1 MGDSIS
7 REPEHLP
14 ARSEALREL
23 AALFLRLGTLA
34 MGGPA
39 AHIAMM
45 EDEVVRR
52 RRWMTHERFLDML
65 GVCNLIPGPNST
77 EMAIHIGQLRA
88 GFAGLV
94 VAGACFIIP
103 AAAIVL
109 VIAWM
114 YVRFGTMPQAV
125 GLLYGIKPVIIAVV
139 LQALWGL
146 GRTAIKSRMLAALA
160 IISLGAS
167 LLDVNDM
174 IVLLGGG
181 IVMIAIRAFEDPAGT
196 RATLAAIPTAAAR
209 ATGAKGAAL
218 AVTMVAVPFSLVT
231 LFLFFLKVGAVLFG
245 SGYVLLAF
253 LRTDLVDRLRWLT
266 EAQLLD
272 AVAVGQITPGPV
284 FTTATFIGYLLG
296 GFRGA
301 VVATVGIFLP
311 SFFFVSISGPLI
323 PHLRRSPLA
332 GAFLDGVNVGA
343 WALMAAGTLFLA
355 RAAVVDAVTTGVAI
369 ASAFVLIRYRINS
382 AWLVIGGGADQAGDG
397 AVACCSRVTEGT
409 FLKVQNVRLIT
420 AYSARCLYAVV
431 S

>member
-1 MGDSIS
+1 MDEST
-7 REPEHLP
+7 PQNNLP
-14 ARSEALREL
+14 ARRDALWEL
-23 AALFLRLGTLA
+23 AALFLRLGTIA

-88 GFAGLV
+88 GFAGLI
-94 VAGACFIIP
+94 VAGACFILP

-109 VIAWM
+109 CIAWM

-146 GRTAIKSRMLAALA
+146 GRTAIKSRLLAVIAMVALV
-160 IISLGAS
+160 AS
-167 LLDVNDM
+167 LLNVNDM

-181 IVMIAIRAFEDPAGT
+181 FVMLAIRAFEDREAS
-196 RATLAAIPTAAAR
+196 RATLAAIPTVAAGVKTAATAAAM
-209 ATGAKGAAL
+209 AAI
-218 AVTMVAVPFSLVT
+218 PFSLTT

-272 AVAVGQITPGPV
+272 AVAVGQVTPGPV
-284 FTTATFIGYLLG
+284 FTTATFIGYILG

-301 VVATVGIFLP
+301 VVATLGIFLP

-323 PHLRRSPLA
+323 PHLRRSQLA

-343 WALMAAGTLFLA
+343 WALMASVTWFLA
-355 RAAVVDAVTTGVAI
+355 RAAIVDVTTLLLAI
-369 ASAFVLIRYRINS
+369 SSAFVLIRYRVNS
-382 AWLVIGGGADQAGDG
+382 AWLVIGGG
-397 AVACCSRVTEGT
+397 
-409 FLKVQNVRLIT
+409 LIGLAMT
-420 AYSARCLYAVV
+420 L
-431 S
+431 

>member
-1 MGDSIS
+1 MGESIS
-7 REPEHLP
+7 REAENRPP
-14 ARSEALREL
+14 RSDALREL
-23 AALFLRLGTLA
+23 AVLFLRLGTLA

-52 RRWMTHERFLDML
+52 RRWTTHERFLDML

-94 VAGACFIIP
+94 VAGACFILP
-103 AAAIVL
+103 AAAIVMA
-109 VIAWM
+109 IAWM
-114 YVRFGTMPQAV
+114 YVRYGTMPQAV

-146 GRTAIKSRMLAALA
+146 GRTAIKSRLLAAIA
-160 IISLGAS
+160 IVSFVAALF
-167 LLDVNDM
+167 DVNEM
-174 IVLLGGG
+174 IVLIGGG
-181 IVMIAIRAFEDPAGT
+181 VVMMAIRAVEDRDAA
-196 RATLAAIPTAAAR
+196 RATLAALPTVATRASAVKPAAIAAA
-209 ATGAKGAAL
+209 
-218 AVTMVAVPFSLVT
+218 VVAVPFSLTT

-253 LRTDLVDRLRWLT
+253 LRTDLVDRLRWLSQ
-266 EAQLLD
+266 AQLLD
-272 AVAVGQITPGPV
+272 AVAVGQVTPGPV
-284 FTTATFIGYLLG
+284 FTTATFIGYILG

-301 VVATVGIFLP
+301 VVATLGIFLP

-343 WALMAAGTLFLA
+343 WALMAAVTLFLA
-355 RAAVVDAVTTGVAI
+355 RAAVVDTVTMILAV
-369 ASAFVLIRYRINS
+369 ASAFVLIRYRLNS
-382 AWLVIGGGADQAGDG
+382 AWLVIGGGLIGLAM
-397 AVACCSRVTEGT
+397 
-409 FLKVQNVRLIT
+409 VR
-420 AYSARCLYAVV
+420 
-431 S
+431 

>member
-1 MGDSIS
+1 MGDSTS
-7 REPEHLP
+7 REAENLP

-94 VAGACFIIP
+94 VAGACFILP
-103 AAAIVL
+103 AAAIV
-109 VIAWM
+109 VAIAWM
-114 YVRFGTMPQAV
+114 YVRYGTMPQAV

-146 GRTAIKSRMLAALA
+146 GRTAIKSRLLAAIA
-160 IISLGAS
+160 IVSFVAALF
-167 LLDVNDM
+167 DVNEM
-174 IVLLGGG
+174 IVLIGGG
-181 IVMIAIRAFEDPAGT
+181 VVMMAIRAVEDRDAA
-196 RATLAAIPTAAAR
+196 RATLAALPTVATRASAVKPAAIAAA
-209 ATGAKGAAL
+209 
-218 AVTMVAVPFSLVT
+218 VVAVPFSLTT

-253 LRTDLVDRLRWLT
+253 LRTDLVDRLHWLT
-266 EAQLLD
+266 QAQLLD
-272 AVAVGQITPGPV
+272 AVAVGQVTPGPV
-284 FTTATFIGYLLG
+284 FTTATFIGYILG

-301 VVATVGIFLP
+301 VVATLGIFLP

-343 WALMAAGTLFLA
+343 WALMAAVTLFLA
-355 RAAVVDAVTTGVAI
+355 RAAVVDVVTMILAI

-382 AWLVIGGGADQAGDG
+382 AWLVIGGGLIGLAM
-397 AVACCSRVTEGT
+397 
-409 FLKVQNVRLIT
+409 VR
-420 AYSARCLYAVV
+420 
-431 S
+431 

>member
-1 MGDSIS
+1 MDESIPQIIEPPSGGNPAPPS
-7 REPEHLP
+7 R
-14 ARSEALREL
+14 RDALREL
-23 AALFLRLGTLA
+23 AALFLRLGTIA

-77 EMAIHIGQLRA
+77 EMAIHIGQQRA
-88 GFAGLV
+88 GWAGLV
-94 VAGACFIIP
+94 VAGACFIFP

-109 VIAWM
+109 IIAWA

-125 GLLYGIKPVIIAVV
+125 GLLYGVKPVIIAVV

-146 GRTAIKSRMLAALA
+146 GRTAIKSRLLAAIAIVGLA
-160 IISLGAS
+160 ACMLE
-167 LLDVNDM
+167 VNDM

-181 IVMIAIRAFEDPAGT
+181 IVMLLIRAFEDRSST
-196 RATLAAIPTAAAR
+196 RAAIAAIPTVATR
-209 ATGAKGAAL
+209 ASGVKAAAL
-218 AVTMVAVPFSLVT
+218 AVAVVAVPFSLIT

-253 LRTDLVDRLRWLT
+253 IRTDLVDRLRWLT

-272 AVAVGQITPGPV
+272 AVAV
-284 FTTATFIGYLLG
+284 
-296 GFRGA
+296 
-301 VVATVGIFLP
+301 VATLGIFIP

-323 PHLRRSPLA
+323 PHLRRSRLA

-343 WALMAAGTLFLA
+343 WALMAAVTLFLA
-355 RAAVVDAVTTGVAI
+355 RAAIVDVTTIVLA
-369 ASAFVLIRYRINS
+369 ASSAFVLIRYRVNS
-382 AWLVIGGGADQAGDG
+382 AWLVLGGG
-397 AVACCSRVTEGT
+397 
-409 FLKVQNVRLIT
+409 LIGLAMT
-420 AYSARCLYAVV
+420 LWH
-431 S
+431 

>member
-1 MGDSIS
+1 MTKRARCITFAT
-7 REPEHLP
+7 REHLMDESTSHATGNP
-14 ARSEALREL
+14 AARRDALREL
-23 AALFLRLGTLA
+23 ALLFLRLGTVA

-65 GVCNLIPGPNST
+65 GICNLIPGPNST

-88 GFAGLV
+88 GFAGLI
-94 VAGACFIIP
+94 VAGACFILP

-109 VIAWM
+109 AIAWM
-114 YVRFGTMPQAV
+114 YVRYGTMPQAI

-146 GRTAIKSRMLAALA
+146 GRTAIKSRLLAAIAIVSLA
-160 IISLGAS
+160 AS
-167 LLDVNDM
+167 LLNVNDM

-181 IVMIAIRAFEDPAGT
+181 IVMLAIRAFED
-196 RATLAAIPTAAAR
+196 RAALAAIPTVATRASGMKGPALAAA
-209 ATGAKGAAL
+209 AI
-218 AVTMVAVPFSLVT
+218 AVPFSLTT

-253 LRTDLVDRLRWLT
+253 IRTDLVDRLRWLT

-272 AVAVGQITPGPV
+272 AVAVGQVTPGPV

-301 VVATVGIFLP
+301 VVATLGIFLP
-311 SFFFVSISGPLI
+311 SFFFVSVSGPLI

-343 WALMAAGTLFLA
+343 WALMAAVTLFLA
-355 RAAVVDAVTTGVAI
+355 RAAIIDVTTMILAI
-369 ASAFVLIRYRINS
+369 ASAFVLIRYRVNS
-382 AWLVIGGGADQAGDG
+382 AWLVLGGG
-397 AVACCSRVTEGT
+397 
-409 FLKVQNVRLIT
+409 LIGLLMT
-420 AYSARCLYAVV
+420 IWR
-431 S
+431 

>member
-1 MGDSIS
+1 MDESIS
-7 REPEHLP
+7 P
-14 ARSEALREL
+14 ATVNPAARRDALREL
-23 AALFLRLGTLA
+23 AVLFLRLGTLA

-94 VAGACFIIP
+94 VAGACFILP

-109 VIAWM
+109 AIAWM

-146 GRTAIKSRMLAALA
+146 GRTAIKSRLLAVLA
-160 IISLGAS
+160 IVTLIAS

-181 IVMIAIRAFEDPAGT
+181 IVMLAIRAVEDRSAA
-196 RATLAAIPTAAAR
+196 RATLAAIPVAAR
-209 ATGAKGAAL
+209 ASGAKGAAL
-218 AVTMVAVPFSLVT
+218 AAAAVAVPFSLTT

-253 LRTDLVDRLRWLT
+253 LRTDLVDRLHWLT
-266 EAQLLD
+266 QAQLLD
-272 AVAVGQITPGPV
+272 AVAVGQVTPGRYSPPQRSS
-284 FTTATFIGYLLG
+284 ATCSEAF
-296 GFRGA
+296 A
-301 VVATVGIFLP
+301 VQWSQQP
-311 SFFFVSISGPLI
+311 
-323 PHLRRSPLA
+323 
-332 GAFLDGVNVGA
+332 AF
-343 WALMAAGTLFLA
+343 
-355 RAAVVDAVTTGVAI
+355 
-369 ASAFVLIRYRINS
+369 
-382 AWLVIGGGADQAGDG
+382 
-397 AVACCSRVTEGT
+397 
-409 FLKVQNVRLIT
+409 
-420 AYSARCLYAVV
+420 
-431 S
+431 

>member
-1 MGDSIS
+1 MGESIS
-7 REPEHLP
+7 REAENLP
-14 ARSEALREL
+14 ARSGALREL

-94 VAGACFIIP
+94 VAGACFILP
-103 AAAIVL
+103 AAAIVMA
-109 VIAWM
+109 IAWM
-114 YVRFGTMPQAV
+114 YVRYGTMPQAV

-146 GRTAIKSRMLAALA
+146 GRTAIKSRLLAAIA
-160 IISLGAS
+160 IVSFIAALF
-167 LLDVNDM
+167 DVNDM
-174 IVLLGGG
+174 IVLIGGG
-181 IVMIAIRAFEDPAGT
+181 VVMMAIRAVEDRGAT
-196 RATLAAIPTAAAR
+196 RATLAALPTVVPRASAVKPAAIAAA
-209 ATGAKGAAL
+209 
-218 AVTMVAVPFSLVT
+218 VVAVPFSLTT

-253 LRTDLVDRLRWLT
+253 LRTDLVDRLHWLT
-266 EAQLLD
+266 QAQLLD
-272 AVAVGQITPGPV
+272 AVAVGQVTPGPV

-301 VVATVGIFLP
+301 VVATLGIFLP

-343 WALMAAGTLFLA
+343 WALMAAVTLFLA
-355 RAAVVDAVTTGVAI
+355 RAAVVDAVTTILAV
-369 ASAFVLIRYRINS
+369 ASAFVLIRYRVNS
-382 AWLVIGGGADQAGDG
+382 AWLVIGGG
-397 AVACCSRVTEGT
+397 
-409 FLKVQNVRLIT
+409 LIGL
-420 AYSARCLYAVV
+420 AMAR
-431 S
+431 

>member
-1 MGDSIS
+1 MESIS
-7 REPEHLP
+7 HDNENPP
-14 ARSEALREL
+14 ARREALREL
-23 AALFLRLGTLA
+23 AVLFLRLGTLA

-94 VAGACFIIP
+94 VAGACFILP

-109 VIAWM
+109 AIAWM
-114 YVRFGTMPQAV
+114 YVLYGTMPQAV

-146 GRTAIKSRMLAALA
+146 GRTAIKSRILAVLA
-160 IISLGAS
+160 IVTLIAS
-167 LLDVNDM
+167 LLEVNDM

-181 IVMIAIRAFEDPAGT
+181 IVMLAIRAVED
-196 RATLAAIPTAAAR
+196 RAAARAALAAIPVAAR
-209 ATGAKGAAL
+209 ASGAKGAAV
-218 AVTMVAVPFSLVT
+218 AAAAVAVPFSLTT

-284 FTTATFIGYLLG
+284 FTTATFIGYILG

-301 VVATVGIFLP
+301 VVATLGIFLP

-343 WALMAAGTLFLA
+343 WALMAAVTLFLA
-355 RAAVVDAVTTGVAI
+355 RAAVIDVTTMLLAI
-369 ASAFVLIRYRINS
+369 SSAFVLIRYRVNS
-382 AWLVIGGGADQAGDG
+382 AWLVLGGG
-397 AVACCSRVTEGT
+397 
-409 FLKVQNVRLIT
+409 LIGLAT
-420 AYSARCLYAVV
+420 TLWR
-431 S
+431 

>member
-1 MGDSIS
+1 MTKRARCNRFATREDLMDESIPDAATS
-7 REPEHLP
+7 R
-14 ARSEALREL
+14 SDALREL
-23 AALFLRLGTLA
+23 AVLFLRLGTLA

-88 GFAGLV
+88 GFAGLM
-94 VAGACFIIP
+94 VAGACFILP
-103 AAAIVL
+103 AAAIVM

-146 GRTAIKSRMLAALA
+146 GRTAIKSRLLAVIAIVALAASMLE
-160 IISLGAS
+160 
-167 LLDVNDM
+167 VNDM
-174 IVLLGGG
+174 IVLVGGG
-181 IVMIAIRAFEDPAGT
+181 IVMLAIRAFED
-196 RATLAAIPTAAAR
+196 RAAARAALAAIPTVTA
-209 ATGAKGAAL
+209 GAKTAAT
-218 AVTMVAVPFSLVT
+218 AVAMVALPFSLTT

-284 FTTATFIGYLLG
+284 FTTATFIGYILG

-301 VVATVGIFLP
+301 VVATLGIFLP

-343 WALMAAGTLFLA
+343 WALMASVTWFLA
-355 RAAVVDAVTTGVAI
+355 RAAVVDLTTMALAVS
-369 ASAFVLIRYRINS
+369 SAFVLIRYRVNS
-382 AWLVIGGGADQAGDG
+382 AWLVIGGG
-397 AVACCSRVTEGT
+397 
-409 FLKVQNVRLIT
+409 LIGLAMT
-420 AYSARCLYAVV
+420 L
-431 S
+431 

>member
-1 MGDSIS
+1 MTKRACWNTPAIRDHLIRSRMDESIPQIT
-7 REPEHLP
+7 EPPTSGSP
-14 ARSEALREL
+14 AARRDALREL
-23 AALFLRLGTLA
+23 AALFLRLGTIA

-65 GVCNLIPGPNST
+65 GICNLIPGPNST

-94 VAGACFIIP
+94 VAGACFIFP

-109 VIAWM
+109 IIAWA

-125 GLLYGIKPVIIAVV
+125 GLLYGVKPVIIAVV

-146 GRTAIKSRMLAALA
+146 GRTAIKSRLLAAIA
-160 IISLGAS
+160 IIGLAAS
-167 LLDVNDM
+167 MLDVNDM

-181 IVMIAIRAFEDPAGT
+181 IVMLAIRAFEDPSSA
-196 RATLAAIPTAAAR
+196 RATIAAIPTVATR
-209 ATGAKGAAL
+209 ASGVKGAAL
-218 AVTMVAVPFSLVT
+218 AATVAAVPFSLVT

-253 LRTDLVDRLRWLT
+253 IRTDLVDRLRWLT

-272 AVAVGQITPGPV
+272 AVAVGQVTPGPV

-301 VVATVGIFLP
+301 VIATLGIFIP

-323 PHLRRSPLA
+323 PHLRRSALA

-343 WALMAAGTLFLA
+343 WALMAAVTLFLA
-355 RAAVVDAVTTGVAI
+355 RAAIVDVTTMILA
-369 ASAFVLIRYRINS
+369 ASSAFILIRYRVNS
-382 AWLVIGGGADQAGDG
+382 AWLVLGGGLVGLAMT
-397 AVACCSRVTEGT
+397 RWP
-409 FLKVQNVRLIT
+409 
-420 AYSARCLYAVV
+420 
-431 S
+431 

>member
-1 MGDSIS
+1 MTKLARCNTFATREDLMDQSMPDATTS
-7 REPEHLP
+7 R
-14 ARSEALREL
+14 SDALWEL

-52 RRWMTHERFLDML
+52 RRWMTHARFLDML

-88 GFAGLV
+88 GFAGLI
-94 VAGACFIIP
+94 VAGACFILP
-103 AAAIVL
+103 AAAIVM

-114 YVRFGTMPQAV
+114 YLRFGTMPQAV

-146 GRTAIKSRMLAALA
+146 GRTAIKSRLLAAIA
-160 IISLGAS
+160 IVALTAS
-167 LLDVNDM
+167 TLEVNDM

-181 IVMIAIRAFEDPAGT
+181 IVMLAIRAFED
-196 RATLAAIPTAAAR
+196 RAAARAALAAIPTVAAGAKTAATAAAM
-209 ATGAKGAAL
+209 A
-218 AVTMVAVPFSLVT
+218 AVPFSLTT

-272 AVAVGQITPGPV
+272 AVAVGQVTPGPV
-284 FTTATFIGYLLG
+284 FTTATFIGYILG

-301 VVATVGIFLP
+301 VVATLGIFLP

-343 WALMAAGTLFLA
+343 WALMGAVTWFLA
-355 RAAVVDAVTTGVAI
+355 RAAVVDVTTMLLAI
-369 ASAFVLIRYRINS
+369 SSAFVLIRYRVNS
-382 AWLVIGGGADQAGDG
+382 AWLVIGGG
-397 AVACCSRVTEGT
+397 
-409 FLKVQNVRLIT
+409 LIGLT
-420 AYSARCLYAVV
+420 LTL
-431 S
+431 

>member
-1 MGDSIS
+1 MTKRSCWHAFAIRDHLIRSRMDQSIS
-7 REPEHLP
+7 QNIENPP
-14 ARSEALREL
+14 ARRDALWEL
-23 AALFLRLGTLA
+23 ALLFLRLGTLA

-88 GFAGLV
+88 GFAGLI

-146 GRTAIKSRMLAALA
+146 GRTAIKSRLLAVLA
-160 IISLGAS
+160 IVALIAS
-167 LLDVNDM
+167 VLNVNDM

-181 IVMIAIRAFEDPAGT
+181 LVMLAIRAVEDRAEA
-196 RATLAAIPTAAAR
+196 RATLAAIPVAAR
-209 ATGAKGAAL
+209 ASGAKGAAL
-218 AVTMVAVPFSLVT
+218 AAAAIAVPFSLTT

-284 FTTATFIGYLLG
+284 FTTATFIGYILG

-301 VVATVGIFLP
+301 VVATIGIFLP

-343 WALMAAGTLFLA
+343 WALMAAVTLFLA
-355 RAAVVDAVTTGVAI
+355 RAAVIDLTTMLLAISSAV
-369 ASAFVLIRYRINS
+369 VLIRYRVNS
-382 AWLVIGGGADQAGDG
+382 AWLVLGGG
-397 AVACCSRVTEGT
+397 
-409 FLKVQNVRLIT
+409 LIGLAMT
-420 AYSARCLYAVV
+420 VHR
-431 S
+431 

>member
-1 MGDSIS
+1 MDQSIPHNSDS
-7 REPEHLP
+7 LP
-14 ARSEALREL
+14 ARRDALREL
-23 AALFLRLGTLA
+23 AVLFLRLGTLA

-88 GFAGLV
+88 GFAGLL
-94 VAGACFIIP
+94 VAGACFILP

-109 VIAWM
+109 AIAWM

-146 GRTAIKSRMLAALA
+146 GRTAIKSRILAALA
-160 IISLGAS
+160 IIALIAS
-167 LLDVNDM
+167 LFDVNDM

-181 IVMIAIRAFEDPAGT
+181 IVMLAIRGLEDRAAA
-196 RATLAAIPTAAAR
+196 RATLAAIPVATRAA
-209 ATGAKGAAL
+209 GAKGAAL
-218 AVTMVAVPFSLVT
+218 AAAAVAVPFSLTT

-272 AVAVGQITPGPV
+272 AVAVGQVTPGPV
-284 FTTATFIGYLLG
+284 FTTATFIGYILG

-301 VVATVGIFLP
+301 VVATLGIFLP

-343 WALMAAGTLFLA
+343 WALMAAVTLFLA
-355 RAAVVDAVTTGVAI
+355 RAAVIDVTTMLLAI
-369 ASAFVLIRYRINS
+369 SSAFVLIRYRVNS
-382 AWLVIGGGADQAGDG
+382 AWLVLGGG
-397 AVACCSRVTEGT
+397 
-409 FLKVQNVRLIT
+409 LIGLAT
-420 AYSARCLYAVV
+420 TLRR
-431 S
+431 

>member
-1 MGDSIS
+1 MEESIPQSVERPAGDAI
-7 REPEHLP
+7 
-14 ARSEALREL
+14 REL
-23 AALFLRLGTLA
+23 AVLFLRLGTLA
-34 MGGPA
+34 IGGPA

-52 RRWMTHERFLDML
+52 RRWVTHERFLDML

-77 EMAIHIGQLRA
+77 EMAIHIGQQQA
-88 GFAGLV
+88 GVAGLI

-109 VIAWM
+109 AIAWA
-114 YVRFGTMPQAV
+114 YVRFGAMPQAV
-125 GLLYGIKPVIIAVV
+125 GLLYGVKPVIIAVV

-146 GRTAIKSRMLAALA
+146 GRAAIKSRLLAVIAIVALAAS
-160 IISLGAS
+160 IF
-167 LLDVNDM
+167 DVNDM

-181 IVMIAIRAFEDPAGT
+181 VVM
-196 RATLAAIPTAAAR
+196 AAISALEDRAGAR
-209 ATGAKGAAL
+209 AAIAAVPAVATGTAGMRGAAL
-218 AVTMVAVPFSLVT
+218 AATAAAVPFSLTT

-253 LRTDLVDRLRWLT
+253 LRTDLVDRLRWLS

-284 FTTATFIGYLLG
+284 FTTATFIGYILG

-301 VVATVGIFLP
+301 VVATIGIFLP

-343 WALMAAGTLFLA
+343 WSLMAAVTLFLA
-355 RAAVVDAVTTGVAI
+355 RAAVIDFTTLLLAI
-369 ASAFVLIRYRINS
+369 SSAIVLIRYRVNS
-382 AWLVIGGGADQAGDG
+382 AWLVLGGG
-397 AVACCSRVTEGT
+397 
-409 FLKVQNVRLIT
+409 LIGL
-420 AYSARCLYAVV
+420 AMALWR
-431 S
+431 

>member
-7 REPEHLP
+7 REAENLP

-94 VAGACFIIP
+94 VAGACFIFP
-103 AAAIVL
+103 AAAIVMA
-109 VIAWM
+109 IAWM
-114 YVRFGTMPQAV
+114 YVRYGTMPQAV

-146 GRTAIKSRMLAALA
+146 GRTAIKSRLLAAIA
-160 IISLGAS
+160 IVSFVAALF
-167 LLDVNDM
+167 DVNEM
-174 IVLLGGG
+174 IVLIGGG
-181 IVMIAIRAFEDPAGT
+181 VVMMAIRAVEDRDAA
-196 RATLAAIPTAAAR
+196 RATLAALPTVATRASAVKPAAIAAA
-209 ATGAKGAAL
+209 
-218 AVTMVAVPFSLVT
+218 VVAVPFSLTT

-253 LRTDLVDRLRWLT
+253 LRTDLVDRLHWLT
-266 EAQLLD
+266 QAQLLD
-272 AVAVGQITPGPV
+272 AVAVGQVTPGPV
-284 FTTATFIGYLLG
+284 FTTATFIGYILG

-301 VVATVGIFLP
+301 VVATLGIFLP

-343 WALMAAGTLFLA
+343 WALMAAVTLFLA
-355 RAAVVDAVTTGVAI
+355 RAAVVDAVTTVLAI
-369 ASAFVLIRYRINS
+369 SSAFVLIRYRINS
-382 AWLVIGGGADQAGDG
+382 AWLVIGGGLIGLAM
-397 AVACCSRVTEGT
+397 
-409 FLKVQNVRLIT
+409 VR
-420 AYSARCLYAVV
+420 
-431 S
+431 